1 MLSVKEFGGQ
11 NKMFNNLTFYTDGGC
26 SGNPGPGGFG
36 VVCLNTCYSQTISDY
51 IERHTIN
58 YTYSE
63 QSESTTN
70 NKEELKAILHVLKIA
85 AEHKEYNFTIY
96 SDSAYAVNCLI
107 NWCPM
112 WAKNNWTR
120 KGNKPILNLELIQEM
135 YSIYLK
141 IKDRITI
148 IKIGGHKG
156 VLGNEL
162 ADALS
167 TGNNKKFNDLV
178 KKFDIATLKIF

>member
-1 MLSVKEFGGQ
+1 M
-11 NKMFNNLTFYTDGGC
+11 NKLIFYTDG
-26 SGNPGPGGFG
+26 SSKGNPGSGGYG
-36 VVCLNTCYSQTISDY
+36 VICLDKCYSQTISEY
-51 IERHTIN
+51 IEGYTIN
-58 YTYSE
+58 YKYSE
-63 QSESTTN
+63 YFKNVTN
-70 NKEELKAILHVLKIA
+70 NQMELKAILHVLKLA
-85 AEHKEYNFTIY
+85 TEHSEYNFIIY

-148 IKIGGHKG
+148 IRIGGHKG

>member
-1 MLSVKEFGGQ
+1 MGTKIKKYWV
-11 NKMFNNLTFYTDGGC
+11 DGAC
-26 SGNPGPGGFG
+26 SGNPGPGGYA
-36 VVCLNTCYSQTISDY
+36 VVSLEENELVYSYVEDFP
-51 IERHTIN
+51 H
-58 YTYSE
+58 
-63 QSESTTN
+63 TTN
-70 NKEELKAILHVLKIA
+70 NRMELMAILHVMKLA
-85 AEHKEYNFTIY
+85 AVDKENDYLVY
-96 SDSAYAVNCLI
+96 SDSAYAINCLI

>member
-1 MLSVKEFGGQ
+1 M
-11 NKMFNNLTFYTDGGC
+11 NKIFYTDGAC
-26 SGNPGPGGFG
+26 SGNPGPGGYA
-36 VVCLNTCYSQTISDY
+36 VVSLEENELVYSYVEDFQ
-51 IERHTIN
+51 H
-58 YTYSE
+58 
-63 QSESTTN
+63 TTN
-70 NKEELKAILHVLKIA
+70 NRMELMAILHVMKLA
-85 AEHKEYNFTIY
+85 AEDKENDYLVY
-96 SDSAYAVNCLI
+96 SDSAYAINCLI

>member
-1 MLSVKEFGGQ
+1 MGTKIKKYWV
-11 NKMFNNLTFYTDGGC
+11 DGAC
-26 SGNPGPGGFG
+26 SGNPGPGGYA
-36 VVCLNTCYSQTISDY
+36 VVSLEENELVYSYVEDFQ
-51 IERHTIN
+51 H
-58 YTYSE
+58 
-63 QSESTTN
+63 TTN
-70 NKEELKAILHVLKIA
+70 NRMELMAILHVMKLA
-85 AEHKEYNFTIY
+85 AEDKENDYLVY
-96 SDSAYAVNCLI
+96 SDSAYAINCLI
-107 NWCPM
+107 NWCPVC
-112 WAKNNWTR
+112 AKNNWTR

-167 TGNNKKFNDLV
+167 TGNNKKFNDLI

>member
-1 MLSVKEFGGQ
+1 M
-11 NKMFNNLTFYTDGGC
+11 NKIFYTDGAC
-26 SGNPGPGGFG
+26 SGNPGPGGYA
-36 VVCLNTCYSQTISDY
+36 VVSLEENELVYSYVKDFP
-51 IERHTIN
+51 H
-58 YTYSE
+58 
-63 QSESTTN
+63 TTN
-70 NKEELKAILHVLKIA
+70 NRMELMAILHVMKLA
-85 AEHKEYNFTIY
+85 AEDKENDYLVY
-96 SDSAYAVNCLI
+96 SDSAYAINCLI

-167 TGNNKKFNDLV
+167 TGNNKKFNDLI

>member
-1 MLSVKEFGGQ
+1 M
-11 NKMFNNLTFYTDGGC
+11 NKIFYTDGAC
-26 SGNPGPGGFG
+26 SGNPGPGGYA
-36 VVCLNTCYSQTISDY
+36 VVSLEENELVYSYVEDFQ
-51 IERHTIN
+51 H
-58 YTYSE
+58 
-63 QSESTTN
+63 TTN
-70 NKEELKAILHVLKIA
+70 NRMELMAILHVMKLA
-85 AEHKEYNFTIY
+85 AEDKENDYLVY
-96 SDSAYAVNCLI
+96 SDSAYAINCLI

-148 IKIGGHKG
+148 IKIEGHKG

>member
-1 MLSVKEFGGQ
+1 MGTKIKKYWV
-11 NKMFNNLTFYTDGGC
+11 DGAC
-26 SGNPGPGGFG
+26 SGNPGPGGYA
-36 VVCLNTCYSQTISDY
+36 VVSLEENELVYSYVEDFP
-51 IERHTIN
+51 N
-58 YTYSE
+58 
-63 QSESTTN
+63 TTN
-70 NKEELKAILHVLKIA
+70 NRMELMAILHVMKLA
-85 AEHKEYNFTIY
+85 ANDKENDYLVY
-96 SDSAYAVNCLI
+96 SDSAYAINCLI
-107 NWCPM
+107 NWCPV

-167 TGNNKKFNDLV
+167 TGNNKKFNDLI

>member
-1 MLSVKEFGGQ
+1 M
-11 NKMFNNLTFYTDGGC
+11 NDIWYTDGAC

-36 VVCLNTCYSQTISDY
+36 VVCLNTCYSQTMMEY
-51 IERHTIN
+51 IPRHTLN
-58 YTYSE
+58 YCYAEYSE
-63 QSESTTN
+63 NTTN
-70 NKEELKAILHVLKIA
+70 NREELKAILHVLKIA
-85 AEHKEYNFTIY
+85 AEHKEYDFTIY

>member
-1 MLSVKEFGGQ
+1 M
-11 NKMFNNLTFYTDGGC
+11 NKLIFYTDGAC
-26 SGNPGPGGFG
+26 SFNPGSGGYG
-36 VVCLNTCYSQTISDY
+36 VICLNKCYSQTISEY
-51 IERHTIN
+51 IERYTIN
-58 YTYSE
+58 YKYSE
-63 QSESTTN
+63 YSKNTTN
-70 NKEELKAILHVLKIA
+70 NREELKAILHVLKLA
-85 AEHKEYNFTIY
+85 AEHSEYNFIIY

>member
-1 MLSVKEFGGQ
+1 M
-11 NKMFNNLTFYTDGGC
+11 NKIFYTDGAC
-26 SGNPGPGGFG
+26 SGNPGPGGYA
-36 VVCLNTCYSQTISDY
+36 VVSLEENELVYSYVEDFQ
-51 IERHTIN
+51 H
-58 YTYSE
+58 
-63 QSESTTN
+63 TTN
-70 NKEELKAILHVLKIA
+70 NRMELMAILHVMKLA
-85 AEHKEYNFTIY
+85 AEDKENDYLVY
-96 SDSAYAVNCLI
+96 SDSAYAINCLI

-178 KKFDIATLKIF
+178 KKFNIATLKIF

>member
-1 MLSVKEFGGQ
+1 M
-11 NKMFNNLTFYTDGGC
+11 NKVFYTDGAC
-26 SGNPGPGGFG
+26 SGNPGPGGYA
-36 VVCLNTCYSQTISDY
+36 VVSLEENELVYSYVEDFP
-51 IERHTIN
+51 N
-58 YTYSE
+58 
-63 QSESTTN
+63 TTN
-70 NKEELKAILHVLKIA
+70 NRMELMAILHVMKLA
-85 AEHKEYNFTIY
+85 AEDRENDYLIY
-96 SDSAYAVNCLI
+96 SDSAYAINCLI

-156 VLGNEL
+156 VL
-162 ADALS
+162 
-167 TGNNKKFNDLV
+167 
-178 KKFDIATLKIF
+178 

>member
-1 MLSVKEFGGQ
+1 M
-11 NKMFNNLTFYTDGGC
+11 NKLIFYTDGAC
-26 SGNPGPGGFG
+26 SGNPGPGGYG
-36 VVCLNTCYSQTISDY
+36 VICLNKCYSQTISEY
-51 IERHTIN
+51 IEGYKIN
-58 YTYSE
+58 YKYSE
-63 QSESTTN
+63 YSKNTTN
-70 NKEELKAILHVLKIA
+70 NREELKAILHVLKLA
-85 AEHKEYNFTIY
+85 TEHSEYNFIIY

>member
-1 MLSVKEFGGQ
+1 M
-11 NKMFNNLTFYTDGGC
+11 NKIFYTDGAC
-26 SGNPGPGGFG
+26 SGNPGPGGYA
-36 VVCLNTCYSQTISDY
+36 VVSLEENELVYSYVEDFQ
-51 IERHTIN
+51 H
-58 YTYSE
+58 
-63 QSESTTN
+63 TTN
-70 NKEELKAILHVLKIA
+70 NRMELMAILHVMKLA
-85 AEHKEYNFTIY
+85 ADDKENDYLVY
-96 SDSAYAVNCLI
+96 SDSAYAINCLI
-107 NWCPM
+107 NWCPI

>member
-1 MLSVKEFGGQ
+1 M
-11 NKMFNNLTFYTDGGC
+11 NKIFYTDGAC
-26 SGNPGPGGFG
+26 SGNPGPGGYA
-36 VVCLNTCYSQTISDY
+36 VVSLEENELVYSYVEDFQ
-51 IERHTIN
+51 H
-58 YTYSE
+58 
-63 QSESTTN
+63 TTN
-70 NKEELKAILHVLKIA
+70 NRMELMAILHVMKLA
-85 AEHKEYNFTIY
+85 AEDKENDYLVY
-96 SDSAYAVNCLI
+96 SDSAYAINCLI

-167 TGNNKKFNDLV
+167 TGNNKKFNDLI

>member
-1 MLSVKEFGGQ
+1 MGTKIKKYWV
-11 NKMFNNLTFYTDGGC
+11 DGAC
-26 SGNPGPGGFG
+26 SGNPGPGGYA
-36 VVCLNTCYSQTISDY
+36 VVSLEENELVYSY
-51 IERHTIN
+51 IEDFPN
-58 YTYSE
+58 
-63 QSESTTN
+63 TTN
-70 NKEELKAILHVLKIA
+70 NRMELMAILHVIKLA
-85 AEHKEYNFTIY
+85 AEDKENDYLVY
-96 SDSAYAVNCLI
+96 SDSAYAINCLI

-112 WAKNNWTR
+112 WAKNNWRR

-162 ADALS
+162 ADALAA
-167 TGNNKKFNDLV
+167 NNR
-178 KKFDIATLKIF
+178 KKFDDLIYKNNIILLNMLDK

>member
-1 MLSVKEFGGQ
+1 M
-11 NKMFNNLTFYTDGGC
+11 NKIFYTDGAC
-26 SGNPGPGGFG
+26 SGNPGPGGYA
-36 VVCLNTCYSQTISDY
+36 VVSLEENELVYSYVEDFP
-51 IERHTIN
+51 N
-58 YTYSE
+58 
-63 QSESTTN
+63 TTN
-70 NKEELKAILHVLKIA
+70 NRMELMAILHVMKLA
-85 AEHKEYNFTIY
+85 AEDKENDYLVY
-96 SDSAYAVNCLI
+96 SDSAYAINCLI
-107 NWCPM
+107 NWCPV

>member
-1 MLSVKEFGGQ
+1 M
-11 NKMFNNLTFYTDGGC
+11 NKLIFYTDGAC
-26 SGNPGPGGFG
+26 SGNPGPGGYG
-36 VVCLNTCYSQTISDY
+36 VICLNKCYSQTISEY
-51 IERHTIN
+51 IERYTIN
-58 YTYSE
+58 YKYSE
-63 QSESTTN
+63 YSRNTTN
-70 NKEELKAILHVLKIA
+70 NREELKAILHVLKLA
-85 AEHKEYNFTIY
+85 TEHSEYNFIIY

>member
-1 MLSVKEFGGQ
+1 MGTKIKKYWV
-11 NKMFNNLTFYTDGGC
+11 DGAC
-26 SGNPGPGGFG
+26 SGNPGPGGYA
-36 VVCLNTCYSQTISDY
+36 VVSLEENELVYSYVKDFP
-51 IERHTIN
+51 H
-58 YTYSE
+58 
-63 QSESTTN
+63 TTN
-70 NKEELKAILHVLKIA
+70 NSEELKAILHVLKIA
-85 AEHKEYNFTIY
+85 AEHKEYDFTIY
-96 SDSAYAVNCLI
+96 SDSAYAINCLI

>member
-1 MLSVKEFGGQ
+1 M
-11 NKMFNNLTFYTDGGC
+11 NKVFYTDGAC
-26 SGNPGPGGFG
+26 SGNPGLGGYA
-36 VVCLNTCYSQTISDY
+36 VVSLEENELVYSYVEDFP
-51 IERHTIN
+51 N
-58 YTYSE
+58 
-63 QSESTTN
+63 TTN
-70 NKEELKAILHVLKIA
+70 NRMELMAILHVMKLA
-85 AEHKEYNFTIY
+85 ADDKENDYLVY
-96 SDSAYAVNCLI
+96 SDSAYAINCLI

>member
-1 MLSVKEFGGQ
+1 MGTEITYWV
-11 NKMFNNLTFYTDGGC
+11 DGAC
-26 SGNPGPGGFG
+26 SGNPGPGGYG
-36 VVCLNTCYSQTISDY
+36 VVCLNKCYSQTISEY
-51 IERHTIN
+51 IERYTIN
-58 YTYSE
+58 YKYSE
-63 QSESTTN
+63 YSKNTTN
-70 NKEELKAILHVLKIA
+70 NREELKAILHVLKLA
-85 AEHKEYNFTIY
+85 TEHSEYNFIIY

>member
-1 MLSVKEFGGQ
+1 M
-11 NKMFNNLTFYTDGGC
+11 NKIFYTDGAC
-26 SGNPGPGGFG
+26 SGNPGPGGYA
-36 VVCLNTCYSQTISDY
+36 VVSLEENELVYSYVEDFQ
-51 IERHTIN
+51 H
-58 YTYSE
+58 
-63 QSESTTN
+63 TTN
-70 NKEELKAILHVLKIA
+70 NRMELMAILHVMKLA
-85 AEHKEYNFTIY
+85 AEDKENDYLVY
-96 SDSAYAVNCLI
+96 SDSSYAINCLI

>member
-1 MLSVKEFGGQ
+1 M
-11 NKMFNNLTFYTDGGC
+11 NKIFYTDGAC
-26 SGNPGPGGFG
+26 SGNPGPGGYA
-36 VVCLNTCYSQTISDY
+36 VVSLEENELVYSYVEDFQ
-51 IERHTIN
+51 H
-58 YTYSE
+58 
-63 QSESTTN
+63 TTN
-70 NKEELKAILHVLKIA
+70 NRMELMAILHVMKLA
-85 AEHKEYNFTIY
+85 AEDKENDYLVY
-96 SDSAYAVNCLI
+96 SDSAYAINCLI

-120 KGNKPILNLELIQEM
+120 KGNKPILNLELIQEI

-178 KKFDIATLKIF
+178 KKFNIATLKIF